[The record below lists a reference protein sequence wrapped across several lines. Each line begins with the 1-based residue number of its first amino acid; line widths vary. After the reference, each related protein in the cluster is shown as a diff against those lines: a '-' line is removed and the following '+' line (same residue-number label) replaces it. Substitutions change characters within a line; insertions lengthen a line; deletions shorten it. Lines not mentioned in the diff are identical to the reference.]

1 MYPRSTFACLFSSAL
16 FSSSFWSTFPAR
28 SFLGCLSRG
37 FADEAFDIVMLCV
50 YLLNHV
56 TKVVSELVTRPIHLV
71 ALNPANLVFFEY
83 LGCLNKVFR

>member
-16 FSSSFWSTFPAR
+16 FSSSF
-28 SFLGCLSRG
+28 FLGSLARG
-37 FADEAFDIVMLCV
+37 FTDEAFDIVMLCV

-71 ALNPANLVFFEY
+71 ALNPANLVFLKY
-83 LGCLNKVFR
+83 LGGLNKVFR